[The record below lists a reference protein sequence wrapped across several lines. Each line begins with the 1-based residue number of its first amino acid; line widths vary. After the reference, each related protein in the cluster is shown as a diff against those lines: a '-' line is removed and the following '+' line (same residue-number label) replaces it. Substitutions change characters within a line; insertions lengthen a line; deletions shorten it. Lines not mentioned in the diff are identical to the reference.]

1 MNVYTPLEITVGEHY
16 NTAYSMAIDS
26 PILALLWSLEIVVLA
41 FSSLA
46 KDFGRT
52 VDRLFPACAFFF
64 FFLKWRL
71 ARAHVFHSL
80 YQNQST
86 MAQRAEMT
94 LTSCV

>member
-52 VDRLFPACAFFF
+52 VDRLVPACAFFF
-64 FFLKWRL
+64 FFEVEISSRTRIPLFIPESVHNGS
-71 ARAHVFHSL
+71 AS
-80 YQNQST
+80 
-86 MAQRAEMT
+86 
-94 LTSCV
+94 